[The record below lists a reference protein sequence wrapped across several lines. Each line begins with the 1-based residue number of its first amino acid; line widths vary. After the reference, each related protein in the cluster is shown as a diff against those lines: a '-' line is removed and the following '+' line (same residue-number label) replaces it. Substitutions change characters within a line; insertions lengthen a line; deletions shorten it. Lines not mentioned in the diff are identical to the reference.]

1 VSRTTFYGFGA
12 FVGSI
17 TGLAQ
22 CAFWDDDPVRIYKFS
37 QGSLIPVDLG
47 KNVSA
52 AKAGTIPWQ
61 DVQCDDH
68 RQDGGLTQI
77 GPMFPTGTMIGA
89 CWLSE
94 SYYQTL
100 AVKPSRQ
107 PQSAPNDA
115 YDYELTAYQYWGGEL
130 GDRKFQGFHAKVLT
144 TAGALTQVEIW
155 HGGTGKTGGP
165 SAGVWWLDLAQV
177 SLLPGAGNTVS
188 PAGGALFLD
197 TTTVKQLGLFG
208 PKKPPNMGSDDLA

>member
-1 VSRTTFYGFGA
+1 MGRTTFYGFGA

-17 TGLAQ
+17 TGLTR
-22 CAFWDDDPVRIYKFS
+22 CAFWDDDPVKIYKFAP
-37 QGSLIPVDLG
+37 GSMVAVDLA

-52 AKAGTIPWQ
+52 ARAGTIPWQ

-94 SYYQTL
+94 TYYQTL
-100 AVKPSRQ
+100 AFKPPRQ

-130 GDRKFQGFHAKVLT
+130 GDRKFLGFHAKVLA

-155 HGGTGKTGGP
+155 QGGMGKIGGP

-177 SLLPGAGNTVS
+177 ALPAGAGTTVS
-188 PAGGALFLD
+188 AAGGALFLD
-197 TTTVKQLGLFG
+197 TTTAKSLALFG
-208 PKKPPNMGSDDLA
+208 PKRPPSLGGDQLP